1 MCHVRNPAS
10 FHDLSSLF
18 NSDCDD
24 DDDDDDDND
33 DDDDGDDGSMRYLV
47 RHSEPAK
54 QWKNSQNSV
63 PSFESSG
70 VQLMSR

>member
-1 MCHVRNPAS
+1 M
-10 FHDLSSLF
+10 FYG
-18 NSDCDD
+18 DD
-24 DDDDDDDND
+24 DDDVDDD
-33 DDDDGDDGSMRYLV
+33 DDGSMRYLV

-63 PSFESSG
+63 PSVESSG